1 MIAQTTIN
9 KILDLGL
16 SRGADFV
23 EVFVEES
30 ETSDVDFLNQ
40 KIDHINSGN
49 AFGVGIR
56 LITGDESAYG
66 YSSDADEDV
75 LLQLTANL
83 AREAKSGGR
92 AAALQRQ
99 DVPDRHAVVIDP
111 ASVPKQG
118 RRGTVAAIG
127 SLDAAAWGGHSPGG
141 RVGGREKARHSHRQ

>member
-1 MIAQTTIN
+1 MLAQTTLN

-30 ETSDVDFLNQ
+30 ETSDIDFLNQ
-40 KIDHINSGN
+40 KIDRINSGN

-66 YSSDADEDV
+66 YSSDADEEV

-83 AREAKSGGR
+83 AREVKSGGQ

-99 DVPDRHAVVIDP
+99 EVPDRHAVIIDP
-111 ASVPKQG
+111 ASADS
-118 RRGTVAAIG
+118 T
-127 SLDAAAWGGHSPGG
+127 
-141 RVGGREKARHSHRQ
+141 ARAPSGPPP

>member
-1 MIAQTTIN
+1 MIAQTTLN

-23 EVFVEES
+23 EVFVEET

-40 KIDHINSGN
+40 KINRNNSAN
-49 AFGVGIR
+49 AFR
-56 LITGDESAYG
+56 DDNWLITGDESAYG

-111 ASVPKQG
+111 ASVPKQDRVELLRQLDRLTRQHG
-118 RRGTVAAIG
+118 EAI
-127 SLDAAAWGGHSPGG
+127 
-141 RVGGREKARHSHRQ
+141 R